1 MLVRVLSWILILGL
15 GLGDEL
21 GFAGARVFRQHQFDG
36 VGGFHVALLL
46 QFINPIGYGFDHL
59 ARGLRGRGSLRLG
72 LLLTRPLVLLDYF
85 DSFLF

>member
-1 MLVRVLSWILILGL
+1 MLVSVLSWILLLGL

-21 GFAGARVFRQHQFDG
+21 DLASVRVFRQHQFDS
-36 VGGFHVALLL
+36 VGGVHAALLL
-46 QFINPIGYGFDHL
+46 QFINPIGYGFYHF
-59 ARGLRGRGSLRLG
+59 ARSLRGRGSLRLG